1 MVGVAR
7 RAAVAVGLAGVV
19 LAVLVLLVDF
29 HNFID
34 LRVYR
39 AGGRAWV
46 DGYSLYGNEFVR
58 RSGVGL
64 PFTYPPIAA
73 ILFTAL
79 ALVPMGVAIGVITA
93 ASVAALGA
101 VAAIVLRHPRLA
113 VLAGLA
119 GAMLLEPVRL
129 TLSYGQINLL
139 LMALVVA
146 DCLLPRTPWPRGVL
160 IGVAAAIKL
169 TPAVFILYFVAHR
182 QWRPVGAAAGGF
194 LAATV
199 LAWVVAA
206 GDTPAYL
213 RTVIADP
220 GRLGGLTY
228 TANQSLNGFWQRLGV
243 DDSLTTA
250 LWLLSVLAVAALG
263 LRAVRDARAA
273 GDDVAALVAT
283 AAVGLLVSPVSWSHH
298 WVWAAVAGM
307 WLLPRLRE
315 WRVPVRVAVV
325 AGLALFVVPPHWI
338 LPRKHDNE
346 LGWSLW
352 QHVVGNEFVWCAL
365 ALLVALALRWRARP
379 DALPDGDSAR
389 RQAGSGRVTAG
400 DVPGASSRSAK

>member
-1 MVGVAR
+1 VVGVTR
-7 RAAVAVGLAGVV
+7 RTAVAAGLFGVV
-19 LAVLVLLVDF
+19 VAVLVLLVDF
-29 HNFID
+29 QNFMD

-46 DGYSLYGNEFVR
+46 DGYSLYSNEFVR

-79 ALVPMGVAIGVITA
+79 ALVPMGVAIWVVTV

-101 VAAIVLRHPRLA
+101 VAAIVVRHPRLA

-119 GAMLLEPVRL
+119 GGMLLEPVRL

-146 DCLLPRTPWPRGVL
+146 DCLLPRTPWPRGLL

-169 TPAVFILYFVAHR
+169 TPAVFVLFFVAHR
-182 QWRPVGAAAGGF
+182 QWRPVAAAAAGF
-194 LAATV
+194 ATATA
-199 LAWVVAA
+199 LAWLVAA

-228 TANQSLNGFWQRLGV
+228 TANQSLNGFWQRLGL
-243 DDSLTTA
+243 DGPLTTT
-250 LWLLSVLAVAALG
+250 LWLLSALAVVALG
-263 LRAVRDARAA
+263 WRVVRDARAA
-273 GDDVAALVAT
+273 GDDLAALVAV

-315 WRVPVRVAVV
+315 WRVRTRVAVV
-325 AGLALFVVPPHWI
+325 AGLLLFVVPPHWI
-338 LPRKHDNE
+338 MPRKHDNE
-346 LGWSLW
+346 LGWALW

-365 ALLVALALRWRARP
+365 ALLGALAVRWRARR
-379 DALPDGDSAR
+379 DAPPAVQ
-389 RQAGSGRVTAG
+389 QATAS
-400 DVPGASSRSAK
+400 PPPET